1 MTFGISDISDAVDAL
16 INLFNWHAAYPFPI
30 EFSQGT
36 GSPPAVD
43 EAAFT
48 RAVALLSLE
57 PRVTGAPRFSETDIH
72 SVSTVINKPDVG
84 VDFITL
90 RGRDA
95 QDFRR
100 WLFRS
105 LSDPKQESN
114 NCQPVLVPVP
124 RVILIPRP
132 RIADE
137 GYNDRKIWYMTRE
150 DERCIDLVDMLA
162 DTMPDCRGIFP
173 RPTRDACELAL
184 PSLPR
189 HELALSEL
197 SMYPDKLD
205 ALVKLVSR
213 LDQAYEQ
220 KLIGIHVFINRFAS
234 APSDIS
240 ADIGI
245 SWEEFDSKL
254 RTRDY
259 TVKSFMA

>member
-1 MTFGISDISDAVDAL
+1 MNIHRLTGSDLDQRKLKGFLDDVLDAFGISDIPDAVDAL
-16 INLFNWHAAYPFPI
+16 VRIFNWHAAYPFPI
-30 EFSQGT
+30 EFSQGP

-57 PRVTGAPRFSETDIH
+57 PRVTSAPRFSETDIH
-72 SVSTVINKPDVG
+72 GISTVINNPDVG

-105 LSDPKQESN
+105 LSGPKQESN

-124 RVILIPRP
+124 RVILTPRP

-137 GYNDRKIWYMTRE
+137 SYNDRKIWYMTSE

-162 DTMPDCRGIFP
+162 DTMPGCQGVFP

-197 SMYPDKLD
+197 SIHLDKLD
-205 ALVKLVSR
+205 ALVKLIFT
-213 LDQAYEQ
+213 L
-220 KLIGIHVFINRFAS
+220 G
-234 APSDIS
+234 
-240 ADIGI
+240 
-245 SWEEFDSKL
+245 
-254 RTRDY
+254 
-259 TVKSFMA
+259 